1 MVIDQNTTILAYY
14 YHTIISVCIAVF
26 FVGQNDFRNRGGYNI
41 DVRHADGSLER
52 KSVGEAVDALKR
64 VVKYVIC
71 SVNIVNGMQTATWS
85 RDSVCRDLAIDKAVQ
100 LQIINFSLAGII

>member
-1 MVIDQNTTILAYY
+1 ML
-14 YHTIISVCIAVF
+14 F
-26 FVGQNDFRNRGGYNI
+26 FFLGQNASRKRTEFNI

-52 KSVGEAVDALKR
+52 KSVGEAVDALKS

-71 SVNIVNGMQTATWS
+71 SLNTVNGNNTATWS
-85 RDSVCRDLAIDKAVQ
+85 RDSVCRDLAIDKAVH